1 MPQPLPQPDSTP
13 SWSNR
18 ARGAPLR
25 VAAILAGVALLV
37 ASCGTN
43 TGSTAPGASAGVA
56 GASAGAASAGAASQA
71 PAISPA
77 ASVSGTLTVW
87 AMGNEGVKLK
97 DLAATF
103 MKDNPGTTVNVTPVD
118 WGQAVAKL
126 QTAIAGHQTPD
137 VSQMG
142 TDMMGQFAATGALE
156 VVPANFQAST
166 FFSSAW
172 NTNIVNGTVYGVP
185 WYVETRVLYYRK
197 DIATKAGITAAPAT
211 WDDLTAMATAMQ
223 AKGGAKW
230 GISLGT
236 QNWQEYL
243 PFLWSNGGDVMDAS
257 GKFQLNSPAAVEAL
271 TYYESFFKA
280 KLTPTSVPAGFD
292 ITPAFV
298 AGTNPMF
305 FSGPWHLGLI
315 KTAGGAAF
323 DSKWAI
329 ALMPKKVSATSF
341 IGGGNMVVYKDSKN
355 KDLAWKFVQYLT
367 DPTTQLAWYADV
379 TDLPAVQA
387 AWDDPALK
395 GDANVTLFGTQL
407 KDTKAQPATATWSQ
421 LATALNGTLEKMT
434 TGGMDPKAAADEM
447 QQEATTIGTG
457 Q

>member
-1 MPQPLPQPDSTP
+1 MLQPLSIARPGT
-13 SWSNR
+13 R
-18 ARGAPLR
+18 ARGTPLR
-25 VAAILAGVALLV
+25 FAAILASFGLIVA
-37 ASCGTN
+37 ACGTN
-43 TGSTAPGASAGVA
+43 SGSAAPGGSAN
-56 GASAGAASAGAASQA
+56 QP
-71 PAISPA
+71 PAVSPA
-77 ASVSGTLTVW
+77 GSVTGTLTVW

-97 DLAATF
+97 DLAAAF

-156 VVPANFQAST
+156 PVPASFQAST
-166 FFSSAW
+166 FFQSAW

-185 WYVETRVLYYRK
+185 WYVETRLLYYRT
-197 DIATKAGITAAPAT
+197 DIAQKAGITSPPAT
-211 WDDLTAMATAMQ
+211 WDDLMTMAKAMQ
-223 AKGGAKW
+223 SKGGAKW

-236 QNWQEYL
+236 MNWQEYL
-243 PFLWSNGGDVMDAS
+243 PFLWSNGGDVMDAQ
-257 GKFQLNSPAAVEAL
+257 GKFVLNSPQAVEAL

-280 KLTPTSVPAGFD
+280 GLTPTSVPAGFD

-305 FSGPWHLGLI
+305 FSGPWHIGLI
-315 KTAGGAAF
+315 GTAGGAGF
-323 DSKWAI
+323 DAKWAI
-329 ALMPKKVSATSF
+329 APMPKKVTATSF
-341 IGGGNMVVYKDSKN
+341 IGGGNMVVYKDSTN
-355 KDLAWKFVQYLT
+355 KDLAWKFVQYLA
-367 DPTTQLAWYADV
+367 DPKTQVAWYADV
-379 TDLPAVQA
+379 TDLPAVLA
-387 AWDDPALK
+387 AWDDPTLK
-395 GDANVTLFGTQL
+395 NDKNVGLFGQQL

>member
-1 MPQPLPQPDSTP
+1 MLQPLSIARPGT
-13 SWSNR
+13 R
-18 ARGAPLR
+18 ARGTPLR
-25 VAAILAGVALLV
+25 FAAILASFGLIVA
-37 ASCGTN
+37 ACGTN
-43 TGSTAPGASAGVA
+43 SGSAAPGGSAN
-56 GASAGAASAGAASQA
+56 QP
-71 PAISPA
+71 PAVSPA
-77 ASVSGTLTVW
+77 GSVTGTLTVW

-97 DLAATF
+97 DLAAAF

-156 VVPANFQAST
+156 PVPASFQAST
-166 FFSSAW
+166 FFQSAW

-185 WYVETRVLYYRK
+185 WYVETRLLYYRT
-197 DIATKAGITAAPAT
+197 DIAQKAGITSPPAT
-211 WDDLTAMATAMQ
+211 WDDLMTMAKAMQ
-223 AKGGAKW
+223 SKGGAKW

-236 QNWQEYL
+236 MNWQEYL
-243 PFLWSNGGDVMDAS
+243 PFLWSNGGDVMDAQ
-257 GKFQLNSPAAVEAL
+257 GKFVLNSPQAVEAL

-280 KLTPTSVPAGFD
+280 GLTPTSVPAGFD

-305 FSGPWHLGLI
+305 FSGPWHIGLI
-315 KTAGGAAF
+315 GTAGGAGF
-323 DSKWAI
+323 DAKWAI
-329 ALMPKKVSATSF
+329 APMPKKVTATSF
-341 IGGGNMVVYKDSKN
+341 IGGGNMVVYKDSTN
-355 KDLAWKFVQYLT
+355 KDLAWKFVQYLA
-367 DPTTQLAWYADV
+367 DPKTQVAWYADV
-379 TDLPAVQA
+379 TDLPAVLA
-387 AWDDPALK
+387 AWDDPTLK
-395 GDANVTLFGTQL
+395 NDKNVGLFGQQL

-447 QQEATTIGTG
+447 QKEAETIGTG
-457 Q
+457 K

>member
-1 MPQPLPQPDSTP
+1 MPHPRPQPPSGL

-18 ARGAPLR
+18 ARGTPLR
-25 VAAILAGVALLV
+25 FAAIVAGLALLV

-43 TGSTAPGASAGVA
+43 AGSNAPGGS
-56 GASAGAASAGAASQA
+56 ASQA
-71 PAISPA
+71 PGSQAPAVSPA
-77 ASVSGTLTVW
+77 GPVTGTLTVW

-97 DLAATF
+97 DLAVSF
-103 MKDNPGTTVNVTPVD
+103 MKANPGTTVNVTPVD

-156 VVPANFQAST
+156 VVPASFQAST
-166 FFSSAW
+166 FFESAW
-172 NTNIVNGTVYGVP
+172 NTNIVNGAVLGVP
-185 WYVETRVLYYRK
+185 WYVETRLLYYRT
-197 DIATKAGITAAPAT
+197 DIAKKAGITAAPTT

-230 GISLGT
+230 GVSLGT
-236 QNWQEYL
+236 KNWQEYL
-243 PFLWSNGGDVMDAS
+243 PFLWSNGGDVMDAQ

-280 KLTPTSVPAGFD
+280 GLTPKTVPEGFD

-305 FSGPWHLGLI
+305 FSGPWHLALI
-315 KTAGGAAF
+315 KDAGGAGF
-323 DSKWAI
+323 DGKWAI
-329 ALMPKKVSATSF
+329 APMPKKVSATSF
-341 IGGGNMVVYKDSKN
+341 VGGSNLVVYKDSKN

-367 DPTTQLAWYADV
+367 DPTTQVAWYADV
-379 TDLPAVQA
+379 ADLPAIQS

-395 GDANVTLFGTQL
+395 GDANVAMFGAQL
-407 KDTKAQPATATWSQ
+407 KDTQAQPSTSTWSE

-434 TGGMDPKAAADEM
+434 TGSLDPKAAADEM
-447 QQEATTIGTG
+447 QQEAEKIGTG
-457 Q
+457 G